1 MSTKERLVLKR
12 LKEIFKTNVHDD
24 TPSGKMSTGKRLR
37 EKLNL

>member
-1 MSTKERLVLKR
+1 MLKR